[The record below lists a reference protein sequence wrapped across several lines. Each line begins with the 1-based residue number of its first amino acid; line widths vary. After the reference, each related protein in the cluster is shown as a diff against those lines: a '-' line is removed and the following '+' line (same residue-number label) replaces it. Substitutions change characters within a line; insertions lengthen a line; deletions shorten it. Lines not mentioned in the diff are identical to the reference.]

1 MLSTGD
7 MFRSTLSYLR
17 FNAFSGGTF
26 KRSNTVEVVFY
37 SVKCCIV
44 QSSNIKSSPVDYP
57 LPPSQGQTSTL
68 AGTATEL

>member
-26 KRSNTVEVVFY
+26 SSNTVEVVFY
-37 SVKCCIV
+37 SVKLCIV
-44 QSSNIKSSPVDYP
+44 QSANIKSSPVDYP

-68 AGTATEL
+68 AGPATEL